1 MKEYSNMF
9 RVCPSG
15 QTLSMYNHFVN
26 PCPLS
31 RSHSSTPQL
40 KLILSLPATLFK
52 LLPRPARARIIRI
65 HFLLRHLY
73 RPVQPI
79 GQVHQL
85 PAVIT
90 GILPGPNLILPDSS
104 LGVWPLLDIILV
116 LLESGMKRFKRSMAC
131 FLVLV
136 SNCSMN
142 HCTLS

>member
-79 GQVHQL
+79 RQIHHRNVGRIRLQVKAEPH
-85 PAVIT
+85 
-90 GILPGPNLILPDSS
+90 LPDLRRSFREHS
-104 LGVWPLLDIILV
+104 CG
-116 LLESGMKRFKRSMAC
+116 KRAAGC
-131 FLVLV
+131 DYGHIAGAEL
-136 SNCSMN
+136 NPA
-142 HCTLS
+142 